1 MTLRRAFTLIE
12 LLVVIAI
19 IAILI
24 GLLLPAVQKV
34 REAAARLSCQNNLKQ
49 IGLAAHGYHD
59 ANDRLPP
66 AYTYVAPPPI
76 GSVVPPVS
84 TPAWDRIPPASIL
97 VTADPGWGWA
107 TFLLPHLEQQNV
119 FNALDLTK
127 NTDSPTNNAVRETQL
142 PIYTCPSDRT
152 TGPFKVLSPFFDK
165 WIVSSA
171 TNSYTANYGAMM
183 LMSVSPESG
192 NGVLYRNSKTRLL
205 DISDGASNT
214 LLVGERPAMF
224 ARAPWVGAITNGTIR
239 TTPGAPVY
247 TATFMDPTAM
257 TMARVGLKS
266 LNDPWSEPYDFFSP
280 HHAVGNFAF
289 CDGSVHAL
297 RTAVDV
303 VALQRLATRA
313 GGEVVGAWE

>member
-1 MTLRRAFTLIE
+1 MIIRRAFTLIE

-34 REAAARLSCQNNLKQ
+34 REAAARLSCLNNLKQ

-59 ANDRLPP
+59 VNDRLPP
-66 AYTYVAPPPI
+66 AYTYVPPPPS
-76 GSVVPPVS
+76 GPLVVPVGA
-84 TPAWDRIPPASIL
+84 PAWDRIPPSSVM

-107 TFLLPHLEQQNV
+107 TYLLPHLEQQNV
-119 FNALDLTK
+119 YNALDLTK
-127 NTDSPTNNAVRETQL
+127 NTDSPTNNAIRETQL
-142 PIYTCPSDRT
+142 SMYACPSDHM
-152 TGPFKVLSPFFDK
+152 TGTFKVLSPFFNI
-165 WIVSSA
+165 WMVSSA

-183 LMSVSPESG
+183 LMTVFPESG
-192 NGVLYRNSKTRLL
+192 NGVLYRNSKTRLI
-205 DISDGASNT
+205 DVSDGASNT
-214 LLVGERPAMF
+214 FLVGERPASF

-247 TATFMDPTAM
+247 TATFLDPTAM
-257 TMARVGLKS
+257 TMARVGLKQ

-280 HHAVGNFAF
+280 HVAIGNFAF
-289 CDGSVHAL
+289 CDGSVRAL
-297 RTAVDV
+297 RTTVDV